1 MPIKDLSETGI
12 SAFEACE
19 MFSERGSSNHRGYR
33 TMPHRILATLAF
45 LLLSAGPAMSGPPAA
60 IPEHD
65 SHRRAV
71 NSFESFASGWMEK
84 MARAEAQNRAK
95 PQIRPY
101 GSRTL
106 ITYRGY
112 GNDFDIEV
120 KNTGYAPAPF
130 IGILRY
136 SEKLYTC
143 VDSAATRC
151 QVASTTPVTEIFRFQ
166 GGRWVY

>member
-1 MPIKDLSETGI
+1 MY
-12 SAFEACE
+12 
-19 MFSERGSSNHRGYR
+19 SERGSSNHRGR
-33 TMPHRILATLAF
+33 AIMPRRILATLAF
-45 LLLSAGPAMSGPPAA
+45 VLLSTGPAVAGPPAA

-71 NSFESFASGWMEK
+71 NSFETFASGWMEK
-84 MARAEAQNRAK
+84 MARVEAQNRTK

-101 GSRTL
+101 GARTL

-112 GNDFDIEV
+112 GSDFDIEV

-136 SEKLYTC
+136 AEKLYSC
-143 VDSAATRC
+143 VDTSATQC